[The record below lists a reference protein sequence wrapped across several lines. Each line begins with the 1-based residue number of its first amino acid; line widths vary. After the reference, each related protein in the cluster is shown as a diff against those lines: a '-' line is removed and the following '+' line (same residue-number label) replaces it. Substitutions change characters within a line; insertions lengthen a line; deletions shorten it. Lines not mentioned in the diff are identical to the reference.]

1 MPTDQLIETRIALES
16 LYATEGTHEA
26 SLRVA
31 YHGARHLG
39 RNLEERKA
47 LFQDLRD
54 IYRNA
59 SAVIHDG
66 TLRKPEKA
74 GDLVERARGIIRG
87 ALLKILEDGEIPDW
101 TELMLEDV

>member
-1 MPTDQLIETRIALES
+1 MGDQLIEIRIALES
-16 LYATEGTHEA
+16 LYAAGGTHEA

-47 LFQDLRD
+47 LYQDLKD
-54 IYRNA
+54 IYGNA
-59 SAVIHDG
+59 STVIHG
-66 TLRKPEKA
+66 RIPRNREKA
-74 GDLVERARGIIRG
+74 GDLVERAKGIIRD

-101 TELMLEDV
+101 TNLMLQDG